1 MRIRRARKSAAPPCT
16 TSNRERR
23 RPASQCLVAAQ
34 GHLIVRSADFLC
46 ADVAGEDR
54 RAIRCDR
61 HIRPPIALISSSP
74 QIFQARDLFNLSIG
88 KPNKRETY
96 QPFGALTRRARL
108 CQPSIRNHSSS
119 VCRCT
124 SGYAR
129 RKAGISARYPV
140 LLNHRNI
147 S

>member
-1 MRIRRARKSAAPPCT
+1 MRIRRARKSAATPCT
-16 TSNRERR
+16 TSNRESR

-74 QIFQARDLFNLSIG
+74 QIFQALAISSIPIG
-88 KPNKRETY
+88 KPNMRGTY
-96 QPFGALTRRARL
+96 HHFGALTRRACL

-119 VCRCT
+119 VCRCI
-124 SGYAR
+124 SGYAWR
-129 RKAGISARYPV
+129 NAGISAWYPAS
-140 LLNHRNI
+140 LNHRNI
-147 S
+147 A